1 MWIWGRD
8 CTSPIGKT
16 ASSAILRSVHG
27 GRTRRDHPGS
37 SGLASCAG
45 WAWWAVKAGD
55 VPSYVQTQC
64 EGSGA
69 AGKEQTGEVSGV
81 DLPWRGK
88 VGNG

>member
-8 CTSPIGKT
+8 CSSPIGKT
-16 ASSAILRSVHG
+16 ASSVILRSVHG

-37 SGLASCAG
+37 SG

-69 AGKEQTGEVSGV
+69 AGKEQTGEVSRV
-81 DLPWRGK
+81 DLPLRGK